1 MNKQA
6 GARPLEKITLPG
18 KATMAITPLLL
29 VVEDEVLLHLALE
42 DDLIGAGYKVL
53 LVANGQAAIAELDK
67 GADRFKALVT
77 DIRLGKGPNGWE
89 IAHRARELVPS
100 LPVVYMS
107 GDSASEWSVN
117 GVPKSIMLSK
127 PFAMAQLVIAVSQLI
142 NETDAT
148 I

>member
-1 MNKQA
+1 M
-6 GARPLEKITLPG
+6 
-18 KATMAITPLLL
+18 ATTPLLL

-67 GADRFKALVT
+67 GGERFRALVT

-107 GDSASEWSVN
+107 GDSASEWSAN

-127 PFAMAQLVIAVSQLI
+127 PFAMAQLVMAVSQLI
-142 NETDAT
+142 NEADAT
-148 I
+148 G

>member
-1 MNKQA
+1 
-6 GARPLEKITLPG
+6 
-18 KATMAITPLLL
+18 MAITPLLL